1 MFLHKTETAI
11 PVFRPDTEDSPFRAY
26 MTTQLPEGLWTTGL
40 CECYG
45 DVPNCLF
52 TSICPCI
59 TMGRNSEIIN
69 RGEISCRSASLL
81 HLATG
86 VVLFGWIFGSKN
98 RTKLRQ
104 HFSLPESPL
113 PDWCAHL
120 LCMWCT
126 LCQEHRELRT
136 RGADPSLGWE
146 GNLSKW
152 LKDGLTPPIVVPR
165 MVTLRLKIID

>member
-1 MFLHKTETAI
+1 MLLHRPEAAAA
-11 PVFRPDTEDSPFRAY
+11 PVFRPDPESSSYRAH
-26 MTTQLPEGLWTTGL
+26 MKPLPEGLWTTGF
-40 CECYG
+40 
-45 DVPNCLF
+45 F
-52 TSICPCI
+52 TCICPCI
-59 TMGRNSEIIN
+59 TMGQNSEIIN
-69 RGEISCRSASLL
+69 RGEIACRSASLL

-98 RTKLRQ
+98 RRKLRE
-104 HFSLPESPL
+104 HFSLPETPL
-113 PDWCAHL
+113 PDWATHL

-152 LKDGLTPPIVVPR
+152 MKDGVTPPIVVPR
-165 MVTLRLKIID
+165 MAK

>member
-1 MFLHKTETAI
+1 MFLHKPETAI

-45 DVPNCLF
+45 DVPNCNRLF

-69 RGEISCRSASLL
+69 RGEICKPTVVSTKFGSGVILPACRSASLL

-136 RGADPSLGWE
+136 RGADPSLG
-146 GNLSKW
+146 K
-152 LKDGLTPPIVVPR
+152 
-165 MVTLRLKIID
+165 

>member
-1 MFLHKTETAI
+1 MFLHKPETAI

-69 RGEISCRSASLL
+69 RGEICKP
-81 HLATG
+81 T
-86 VVLFGWIFGSKN
+86 VVSIKFGSGVI
-98 RTKLRQ
+98 L
-104 HFSLPESPL
+104 HDCMSSLQIGQPPPPCYRGCAFWMDIRVEK
-113 PDWCAHL
+113 PDQVEA
-120 LCMWCT
+120 T
-126 LCQEHRELRT
+126 FFIAR
-136 RGADPSLGWE
+136 
-146 GNLSKW
+146 
-152 LKDGLTPPIVVPR
+152 
-165 MVTLRLKIID
+165 VTLTRLVRSPVVHVVHSLSRTPRTPNPRSRPLLR